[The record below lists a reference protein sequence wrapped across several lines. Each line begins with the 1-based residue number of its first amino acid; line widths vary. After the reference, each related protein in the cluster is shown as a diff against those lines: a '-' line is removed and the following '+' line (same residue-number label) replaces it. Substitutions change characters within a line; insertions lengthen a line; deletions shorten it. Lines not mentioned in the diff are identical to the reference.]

1 MRLLILT
8 QYFPPE
14 IGAAPTRLQ
23 NIVRELARLGNE
35 VEIVT
40 GLPNYPKGRF
50 FDGYQHTFYRKE
62 IKEGMT
68 VHRLWMLPALG
79 GGVRRILNYLTFA
92 ATSFLGMFRA
102 KKPDFLFVESPPL
115 LLTIPGYFFSRY
127 WGIPLILNVADL
139 WPDTP
144 IDMGHMKKDGMA
156 ASLLFALER
165 WGYRKASY
173 VNAVTEGIRDSLSR
187 DKLVPDHKL
196 LFLPNGVNT
205 SLFQPRSSDLR
216 LKERLGLQGKRII
229 LWAGT
234 LGGAHGLEHVLDAA
248 DLLQDHP
255 EIHFLFVG
263 DGSAKHSLQRQCQRL
278 GLTNASFHAPVPF
291 EDLPPFFSIV
301 ETGLASLLPLP
312 IHEGA
317 RPSKVFPVLASG
329 KPLIFVGK
337 GEGAR
342 LILEANAGI
351 VVPPENPQALA
362 TAVLDLMMNPGLLEE
377 LGGNGRRFVE
387 EKFQWSQLMT
397 SWLERLNHLNSA
409 GAPHRSVS

>member
-1 MRLLILT
+1 MKLLILT

-23 NIVRELARLGNE
+23 NIVRELAHLGNE

-40 GLPNYPKGRF
+40 GLPNYPQGKF
-50 FDGYQHTFYRKE
+50 FEGYERAFYRKE
-62 IKEGMT
+62 IRDGVT
-68 VHRLWMLPALG
+68 LHRVWMLPALG
-79 GGVRRILNYLTFA
+79 AGIRRILNYLTFA
-92 ATSFLGMFRA
+92 ATSFVGMFRA
-102 KKPDFLFVESPPL
+102 EKPDFLFVESPPL
-115 LLTIPGYFFSRY
+115 LLTIPAYLFSRY
-127 WGIPLILNVADL
+127 WGIPFILNVADL

-144 IDMGHMKKDGMA
+144 IDMGHMKKGGIA
-156 ASLLFALER
+156 ARILFALER

-187 DKLVPDHKL
+187 EKSVPDHKL
-196 LFLPNGVNT
+196 LFLPNGVDT
-205 SLFQPRSSDLR
+205 ALFQPRSCDLA
-216 LKERLGLQGKRII
+216 LKERLGLQGKKII

-234 LGGAHGLEHVLDAA
+234 LGGAHGLEYVLEAA
-248 DLLQDHP
+248 GLLKDHP

-263 DGSAKHSLQRQCQRL
+263 DGSAKKSLEHLSRRM

-329 KPLIFVGK
+329 KPLIFVGR
-337 GEGAR
+337 GEGSR
-342 LILEANAGI
+342 LIREANAGI
-351 VVPPENPQALA
+351 VVPPEDPQALA
-362 TAVLDLMMNPGLLEE
+362 TAIQELMPNRVLLEE

-387 EKFQWSQLMT
+387 EKFQWSQLMGA
-397 SWLERLNHLNSA
+397 WLERLNHLNSNS
-409 GAPHRSVS
+409 APPRSAS